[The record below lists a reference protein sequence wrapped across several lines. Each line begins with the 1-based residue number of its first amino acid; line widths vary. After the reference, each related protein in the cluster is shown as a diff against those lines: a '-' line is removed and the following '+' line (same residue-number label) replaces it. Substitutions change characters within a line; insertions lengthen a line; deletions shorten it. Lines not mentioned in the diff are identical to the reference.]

1 MTFFALFLSEYENK
15 SKYDRKN
22 VRNKNVKRSKK
33 NTFKRGINE
42 IILSYA
48 HITTHL
54 DVMIMT
60 SIIMTKS

>member
-1 MTFFALFLSEYENK
+1 MYEIK
-15 SKYDRKN
+15 TLKEA
-22 VRNKNVKRSKK
+22 KK
-33 NTFKRGINE
+33 NTFKRGIIE